1 MSKSLTDHLEDTD
14 DRPDLTAMIDC
25 VFLLLLF
32 FIVTSTFSEQ
42 TLFDVVLPK
51 AQAAILADTAQGTTL
66 TIANDGRLAVGT
78 TFIGDDALF
87 SHLSALNATKP
98 IAMLVISGDEQ
109 APYTKVV
116 MAMDA
121 ARQLDIPNVV
131 FVVREYN
138 EVQPSVLRPIPGT
151 QPLGF

>member
-1 MSKSLTDHLEDTD
+1 MSKSLTDHLEDAD

-51 AQAAILADTAQGTTL
+51 AQAAIRADTAQGTTL
-66 TIANDGRLAVGT
+66 TIAADGQLAVGT
-78 TFIGDDALF
+78 TFIGDDALY
-87 SHLSALNATKP
+87 SHLAVMNATKP
-98 IAMLVISGDEQ
+98 IAMLVISGDEN

-131 FVVREYN
+131 FVVKE
-138 EVQPSVLRPIPGT
+138 
-151 QPLGF
+151 

>member
-1 MSKSLTDHLEDTD
+1 MKSLTDDLESGD
-14 DRPDLTAMIDC
+14 DRPDLTPMIDC

-51 AQAAILADTAQGTTL
+51 AAAAVKADTAQSTTL
-66 TIANDGRLAVGT
+66 TIAADGRMAVGT
-78 TFIGDDALF
+78 DFLTDDTLYR
-87 SHLSALNATKP
+87 HLAELHARKP
-98 IAMLVISGDEQ
+98 IAMLVISGDEK

-116 MAMDA
+116 LAMDA

-131 FVVREYN
+131 FVVKE
-138 EVQPSVLRPIPGT
+138 
-151 QPLGF
+151 

>member
-1 MSKSLTDHLEDTD
+1 VSKSLTDHLTDTD

-51 AQAAILADTAQGTTL
+51 AQSAIKADTAQGTTL

-78 TFIGDDALF
+78 EFLGDDGLYR
-87 SHLSALNATKP
+87 HLADLHAKKP
-98 IAMLVISGDEQ
+98 IAMLVISGDEN

-121 ARQLDIPNVV
+121 ARQLEIENVV
-131 FVVREYN
+131 FVVQE
-138 EVQPSVLRPIPGT
+138 
-151 QPLGF
+151 